1 MSFASVIMENH
12 QAQSQASKHLGSLL
26 KLQQQQQPERGSG
39 AEGNDATAQGV
50 LDQLFTAAE
59 ERMET
64 DNDKRVVGLLKSQV
78 VTFIKTTLGVH
89 GFDHG
94 DRPQQGKSSD
104 NQPSLSWSDVS
115 TMPDEPS
122 HSPRPAR
129 LDEDDDDEDDGFAER
144 AETLHLEKLALEY
157 NTYDKGDDEPDS
169 DHEDVQPAVLSR
181 GIQPRGVQSRGGD
194 GFQTVQKKRYRRNQY
209 RRQGGVACQ
218 EFRPTYLHSLPSDTY
233 CIPIF
238 FPSEDSY
245 DASRKPRTDCVY
257 LILMRCFFIYSI
269 DVPWCVVNGSKD
281 ASYCRILP
289 D

>member
-1 MSFASVIMENH
+1 MSFASTIMENQ

-26 KLQQQQQPERGSG
+26 KLQQQPERGT
-39 AEGNDATAQGV
+39 EGNYEAALGV
-50 LDQLFTAAE
+50 LNQLFTAAD

-94 DRPQQGKSSD
+94 DSPQQSSD
-104 NQPSLSWSDVS
+104 NQPSLSWSEVS
-115 TMPDEPS
+115 TMPDEPR

-129 LDEDDDDEDDGFAER
+129 LDEDDDEEDDGFAER

-169 DHEDVQPAVLSR
+169 EDEQPALLSR
-181 GIQPRGVQSRGGD
+181 GIQSRGVQSRND

-209 RRQGGVACQ
+209 RRQGGAACQ
-218 EFRPTYLHSLPSDTY
+218 EFRPTYLHSLPTDTY

-245 DASRKPRTDCVY
+245 DASIEKRTC
-257 LILMRCFFIYSI
+257 
-269 DVPWCVVNGSKD
+269 
-281 ASYCRILP
+281 
-289 D
+289 

>member
-1 MSFASVIMENH
+1 
-12 QAQSQASKHLGSLL
+12 
-26 KLQQQQQPERGSG
+26 
-39 AEGNDATAQGV
+39 
-50 LDQLFTAAE
+50 
-59 ERMET
+59 MET
-64 DNDKRVVGLLKSQV
+64 ENDKQVVSLLKSQV

-94 DRPQQGKSSD
+94 DRPQQGKSDD

-115 TMPDEPS
+115 TMPDEPR

-129 LDEDDDDEDDGFAER
+129 LDEDDEEEEEGFAER

-169 DHEDVQPAVLSR
+169 EDEQPAVLSR
-181 GIQPRGVQSRGGD
+181 GIQSRGVQSRGVQSRND

-218 EFRPTYLHSLPSDTY
+218 EFRPTYLHSLPTDTY

-245 DASRKPRTDCVY
+245 DASIEKRTC
-257 LILMRCFFIYSI
+257 
-269 DVPWCVVNGSKD
+269 
-281 ASYCRILP
+281 
-289 D
+289 